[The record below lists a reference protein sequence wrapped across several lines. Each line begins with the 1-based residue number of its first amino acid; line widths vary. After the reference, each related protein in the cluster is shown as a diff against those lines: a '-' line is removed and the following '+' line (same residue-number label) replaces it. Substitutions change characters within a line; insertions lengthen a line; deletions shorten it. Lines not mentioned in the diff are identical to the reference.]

1 MKLIA
6 CIDENCG
13 LMFNKRRVSSDVAV
27 IDRITEIVGDGKIL
41 VNSYSAP
48 LFIGKADNIVVD
60 DDFLIKAETED
71 YCFVENADIT
81 EHLVGVTE
89 LILYHWN
96 RKYPSDFKFPKEAAI
111 KGKKLISTS
120 EFSGNSHEKI
130 TEEVY
135 G

>member
-13 LMFNKRRVSSDVAV
+13 LMFNNRRVSSDVAV
-27 IDRITEIVGDGKIL
+27 IDRITEMVGDGKIL

-48 LFIGKADNIVVD
+48 LFIGKTNVIVD
-60 DDFLIKAETED
+60 DDFLLKASKDD
-71 YCFVENADIT
+71 YCFIENSDVTKSLFGI
-81 EHLVGVTE
+81 TE

-96 RKYPSDFKFPKEAAI
+96 RKYPSDFKFPKEATI

-135 G
+135 R

>member
-48 LFIGKADNIVVD
+48 LFIGKTNVIVD
-60 DDFLIKAETED
+60 DDFLLKASKAD
-71 YCFVENADIT
+71 YCFIENSDVT
-81 EHLVGVTE
+81 KSLFGVTG

-96 RKYPSDFKFPKEAAI
+96 RKYPSDFKFPKEAAV
-111 KGKKLISTS
+111 KGKRLISIS

-135 G
+135 R